1 MTNINRLGSA
11 HHGPLQRLRP
21 WSTIVAYWVGLVM
34 WLGTSAAWAQFL
46 PLDPT
51 QVVINAAGGQTAVD
65 GLRIHLGNLGGIQ
78 VVRAGAGQYYGD
90 TPTGPQGVNNGFFM
104 AVGPAGS
111 ATVYGPQLDIAWT
124 ATAWTP
130 VSQTP
135 VTGQGTAADPYQAV
149 TTVAAGGFRLLQTVR
164 YVVPN
169 VYFEVRLT
177 LVPPAGNTQN
187 VRIYHWIDTY
197 LAGGDFGPAFWQ
209 PTTNPTVVGVEK
221 SGQYDVLIQGN
232 RAWNAYFS
240 GRYYRP
246 GALMELGGAL
256 DNTLDVD
263 PSTDNGIAAQWDFAA
278 PSSPVTWTYRLATGQ
293 SGAST
298 SGDGV
303 ISGYESCDDG
313 NTNNNDGCSSISQ
326 VEVGYTCVGS
336 PSVCSVAAPPTITS
350 ANVTTF
356 TVGAASTFSVTTS
369 SAQIAA
375 ITTASTLPAGITLVD
390 NGNGTA
396 TLSGT
401 PAAGT
406 AGTYPLTVTASSGV
420 SPNADQSFTLSV
432 NQAPAI
438 TSANATTFTVGT
450 AGAFTITTSGTST
463 AAISTA
469 SPLPSG
475 ITLVDNGNGTAML
488 AGTPAA
494 GMAGTYPLTITAN
507 SGVLPN
513 ANQNFTLLVN
523 PAPAI
528 TSANATTFT
537 VGTAGTFTV
546 TTSGTP
552 IAAIS
557 TASPLPPGITLV
569 DNGNG
574 TATLSGT
581 AAYGLGGVYTLAITA
596 TNGASQTFT
605 LTIASVTRFSSPTA
619 TGTGTAT
626 AQITGGG
633 LACTFLGDAAFINA
647 SGVGTP
653 VPLQF
658 PHGLF
663 SFTLRGCTGS
673 VTLTI
678 TYPSVLPP
686 ASAYWK
692 YGPQQKGA
700 PSTWYKFVA
709 APNPASAVYTLTL
722 ADNALGDDDWDATTD
737 IVDQGGPA
745 ASPVA
750 AVPTVGATKLAL
762 LACLLAITGLLM
774 LRRMDT

>member
-11 HHGPLQRLRP
+11 HHGPLQRRRP

-313 NTNNNDGCSSISQ
+313 NTNNNDGCSSIGQ

-375 ITTASTLPAGITLVD
+375 ITTASTLPA
-390 NGNGTA
+390 
-396 TLSGT
+396 
-401 PAAGT
+401 
-406 AGTYPLTVTASSGV
+406 
-420 SPNADQSFTLSV
+420 
-432 NQAPAI
+432 
-438 TSANATTFTVGT
+438 
-450 AGAFTITTSGTST
+450 
-463 AAISTA
+463 
-469 SPLPSG
+469 
-475 ITLVDNGNGTAML
+475 
-488 AGTPAA
+488 
-494 GMAGTYPLTITAN
+494 
-507 SGVLPN
+507 
-513 ANQNFTLLVN
+513 
-523 PAPAI
+523 
-528 TSANATTFT
+528 
-537 VGTAGTFTV
+537 
-546 TTSGTP
+546 
-552 IAAIS
+552 
-557 TASPLPPGITLV
+557 GITLV

-762 LACLLAITGLLM
+762 LACLLAIAGLLM